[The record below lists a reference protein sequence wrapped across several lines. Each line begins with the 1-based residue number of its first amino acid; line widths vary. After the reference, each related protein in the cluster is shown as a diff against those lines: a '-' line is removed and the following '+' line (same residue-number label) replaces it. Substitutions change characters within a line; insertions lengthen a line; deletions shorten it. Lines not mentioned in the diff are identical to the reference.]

1 MGKYPNKKSGRLGFD
16 FFLNKLALIAFTV
29 LGGYFVYTA
38 ISTQMLDALR
48 IGLLCVVVAATVIVV
63 WWLSLT
69 RSKPVR
75 LAIGSVLA
83 MIFCLVFAVGIRYI
97 NIGMDTLNNITAE
110 EDETTL
116 MTVYVRSDDDRNMED
131 LLDET
136 FGTLSVTES
145 NTKAAIQQLDQ
156 EYKTTLST
164 KAYSGTDKLVDALA
178 EGEVDAI
185 LTDQGH
191 MSVLEDLEGY
201 EDAMTGLR
209 EVKSFRVVVET
220 ENNNDKTFISKEDSV
235 FSVYISGSD
244 SRDSNIM
251 ATGRSDVNII
261 ATVNTETRQVL
272 LLNTPRDFYVP
283 LARNAGDNT
292 ALPDKLTH
300 AGLFGVDESKD
311 TLAQYYGID
320 IDYYFRVNFTGFET
334 IIDALGGIEV
344 DSEHDFYST
353 ISPTPIHYTEG
364 INKLDGYEALYYVRE
379 RYAFVNGDYQRG
391 INQMQ
396 VIEAVAEK
404 AMSPAMLTNFTSLMD
419 AVGDCFKTSIPT
431 DLITALVRDQLAN
444 GGDWNIVTYY
454 VSGTGSSEYTYS
466 IRSQRAYVTIP
477 DESTVEVAKDLMQ
490 QVRDGKI
497 IEDPNAEASDA
508 PSY

>member
-156 EYKTTLST
+156 E
-164 KAYSGTDKLVDALA
+164 
-178 EGEVDAI
+178 I
-185 LTDQGH
+185 
-191 MSVLEDLEGY
+191 
-201 EDAMTGLR
+201 
-209 EVKSFRVVVET
+209 
-220 ENNNDKTFISKEDSV
+220 
-235 FSVYISGSD
+235 
-244 SRDSNIM
+244 
-251 ATGRSDVNII
+251 GRASC
-261 ATVNTETRQVL
+261 
-272 LLNTPRDFYVP
+272 
-283 LARNAGDNT
+283 
-292 ALPDKLTH
+292 
-300 AGLFGVDESKD
+300 
-311 TLAQYYGID
+311 
-320 IDYYFRVNFTGFET
+320 
-334 IIDALGGIEV
+334 
-344 DSEHDFYST
+344 
-353 ISPTPIHYTEG
+353 
-364 INKLDGYEALYYVRE
+364 RE
-379 RYAFVNGDYQRG
+379 RV
-391 INQMQ
+391 
-396 VIEAVAEK
+396 
-404 AMSPAMLTNFTSLMD
+404 
-419 AVGDCFKTSIPT
+419 
-431 DLITALVRDQLAN
+431 
-444 GGDWNIVTYY
+444 
-454 VSGTGSSEYTYS
+454 
-466 IRSQRAYVTIP
+466 
-477 DESTVEVAKDLMQ
+477 
-490 QVRDGKI
+490 
-497 IEDPNAEASDA
+497 
-508 PSY
+508 